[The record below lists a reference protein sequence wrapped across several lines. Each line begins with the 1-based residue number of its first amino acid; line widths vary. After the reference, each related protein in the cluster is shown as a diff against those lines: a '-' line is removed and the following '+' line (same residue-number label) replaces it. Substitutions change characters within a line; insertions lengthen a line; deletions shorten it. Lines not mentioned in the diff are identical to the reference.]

1 MSQKVQEIVNN
12 AKLIQRSF
20 TDPTTI
26 VVTDTTH
33 YLLHLPA
40 EFDTSRIP
48 AGTPLK
54 DVTNPLI
61 DKALKT
67 GEVVRMEV
75 GPERF
80 GIPFLLTVNPI
91 IEQNKVVGLLMT
103 TTSIDKIDS
112 LRRMSSDLAST
123 VEQMNASTV
132 EVANVSSVITDKIQ
146 IISSQAD
153 QINKTI
159 ENVYQAIKAIE
170 SIAHQSNILGLNA
183 SIEAARAGEHGR
195 GFNVVATEIRK
206 MADQSKESAA
216 KIISFLENVN
226 GAVSDNNHSI
236 QDIARMMEEH
246 SASVEE
252 LKSAFEFIATAAEEL
267 KNKAN

>member
-1 MSQKVQEIVNN
+1 MLQKVQEIVNN
-12 AKLIQRSF
+12 AEVIQRSF
-20 TDPTTI
+20 SEPTTI

-40 EFDTSRIP
+40 EFDTSHIP

-67 GEVVRMEV
+67 GEIVRMEI

-91 IEQNKVVGLLMT
+91 IDQSKVVGLLMT

-123 VEQMNASTV
+123 VEQMNASSV
-132 EVANVSSVITDKIQ
+132 EVANVSNVIKDKIQ
-146 IISSQAD
+146 IISSD
-153 QINKTI
+153 VGNINKTI
-159 ENVYQAIKAIE
+159 ENVYSCIKAIQ

-195 GFNVVATEIRK
+195 GFNVVAKEIRK
-206 MADQSKESAA
+206 MADRSKESAGE
-216 KIISFLENVN
+216 IISFLENVN
-226 GAVSDNNHSI
+226 GAVSDNNNSI
-236 QDIARMMEEH
+236 QDIFRMMEEH
-246 SASVEE
+246 SASVED
-252 LKSAFEFIATAAEEL
+252 LKNALEFIATAAEEL
-267 KNKAN
+267 KNRAN